1 MVTTGVL
8 QGAGWTV
15 QQRRLGAVTVDV
27 AQPDEPA
34 VSSIVVID
42 RTVHAHVVAGVE
54 QT

>member
-1 MVTTGVL
+1 MVTSGVL

-34 VSSIVVID
+34 VSSIEVID
-42 RTVHAHVVAGVE
+42 CRVHDHVVTGVE